1 MPFGLGFGE
10 TLLILA
16 VVLLFFG
23 PKRLPDAAASLG
35 KGIREFK
42 RAVSGVGEELMAPAN
57 TIAAAPAPQQHTTL
71 AGPGADPN
79 AVAVGAPAS
88 EPLRL
93 ADAPAPVEAPAP
105 VAAEPHADTPAAQ
118 PAHVA

>member
-10 TLLILA
+10 TILILF

-23 PKRLPDAAASLG
+23 PKRLPEAASSLG

-42 RAVSGVGEELMAPAN
+42 RAVSGVGEELMAPTN
-57 TIAAAPAPQQHTTL
+57 TIAAAPAPPPHATL
-71 AGPGADPN
+71 AGPGADPH
-79 AVAVGAPAS
+79 AVALGASEPVA

-93 ADAPAPVEAPAP
+93 ADEPSSDAVRDETS
-105 VAAEPHADTPAAQ
+105 VAAD
-118 PAHVA
+118 VA